1 MPPAMASSVSRE
13 PGSVA
18 KTVADISV
26 SKRYCNEKGGSK
38 GPPST
43 SMVIELLAVFQMP
56 KSKPTP
62 TGPMRMQPIENGA
75 TMPTPVLPMMPTTG
89 EQRQTPQPKKEPTR
103 MEAIRAAKAR
113 ITRRS
118 SLQKQREA
126 LKG

>member
-1 MPPAMASSVSRE
+1 MS
-13 PGSVA
+13 
-18 KTVADISV
+18 
-26 SKRYCNEKGGSK
+26 
-38 GPPST
+38 
-43 SMVIELLAVFQMP
+43 

-62 TGPMRMQPIENGA
+62 TGPMRTQPIQNGS
-75 TMPTPVLPMMPTTG
+75 TMPTQVLPMMPTVG
-89 EQRQTPQPKKEPTR
+89 EQRKTPQPKKEPTR